1 MSSGCAWSWR
11 PAPKRCVRLRA
22 TSVTGSSIARG
33 FFWSAAAPRRSIA
46 AEGRRRHEVGAS
58 ERSAAGAP
66 RRSGRGVEGNWA
78 KTRSGRFRAQR
89 RRRPEAERT
98 RSRGKLKVMLTREQI
113 SDGLKR
119 ARYVTNERVETAIF
133 LALALEK
140 PLLIEGP
147 AGAGKTEVAKVLAEM
162 LHTELIRL
170 QCYEGLDEA
179 RALYEWNYQKQLL
192 RMQPGEQQGLRWEEL
207 SEHIFSR
214 DYLLERPLL
223 KAITAPSRV
232 VLLIDEVDKAD
243 EEFEAF
249 LLELLS
255 DFQISVPELGT
266 LKAHER
272 PVVILT
278 SNRARELSEAL
289 RRRCLHLFIDFPG
302 IEQERKIIEFKVP
315 ELDAKLAAEAARFVS
330 AIRKLGLRKPP
341 SIAETLD
348 WARALVRL
356 GVRELDTD
364 AVRTALGVL
373 LKHEEDRVKVESK
386 ASALA
391 PRRR

>member
-1 MSSGCAWSWR
+1 MD
-11 PAPKRCVRLRA
+11 
-22 TSVTGSSIARG
+22 VTPE
-33 FFWSAAAPRRSIA
+33 FVSA
-46 AEGRRRHEVGAS
+46 
-58 ERSAAGAP
+58 
-66 RRSGRGVEGNWA
+66 
-78 KTRSGRFRAQR
+78 
-89 RRRPEAERT
+89 
-98 RSRGKLKVMLTREQI
+98 
-113 SDGLKR
+113 GLKR
-119 ARYVTNERVETAIF
+119 ARYLTNERVETAIF
-133 LALALEK
+133 LALALDK

-147 AGAGKTEVAKVLAEM
+147 AGAGKTEVAKVLAET
-162 LHTELIRL
+162 LTTELIRL

-192 RMQPGEQQGLRWEEL
+192 RIQADETQGLRWEDV

-223 KAITAPSRV
+223 KAITAPQRV

-255 DFQISVPELGT
+255 DFQVSVPELGT
-266 LKAHER
+266 LRARVH
-272 PVVILT
+272 PVVVLT

-302 IEQERKIIEFKVP
+302 IEQERKIIELKVP
-315 ELDAKLAAEAARFVS
+315 DLDARLALEAARMVA
-330 AIRKLGLRKPP
+330 AIRKLGLKKAP

-356 GVRELDTD
+356 GVKELDT
-364 AVRTALGVL
+364 AALRATLGVL
-373 LKHEEDRVKVESK
+373 LKHEDDRAKVEAK
-386 ASALA
+386 AGALGA
-391 PRRR
+391 RR

>member
-1 MSSGCAWSWR
+1 MDLT
-11 PAPKRCVRLRA
+11 PEFVR
-22 TSVTGSSIARG
+22 
-33 FFWSAAAPRRSIA
+33 
-46 AEGRRRHEVGAS
+46 EGLE
-58 ERSAAGAP
+58 
-66 RRSGRGVEGNWA
+66 
-78 KTRSGRFRAQR
+78 
-89 RRRPEAERT
+89 
-98 RSRGKLKVMLTREQI
+98 
-113 SDGLKR
+113 R
-119 ARYVTNERVETAIF
+119 ARYITNERVETAIF
-133 LALALEK
+133 LALALDK

-162 LHTELIRL
+162 LKTELIRL

-192 RMQPGEQQGLRWEEL
+192 RLQAGEDQGLRWEEV

-214 DYLLERPLL
+214 DFLLERPLL
-223 KAITAPSRV
+223 KAISAPHKV

-255 DFQISVPELGT
+255 DFQVSVPELGT
-266 LKAHER
+266 LRAVEH
-272 PVVILT
+272 PVIVLT

-302 IEQERKIIEFKVP
+302 AEQERRIIELKVP
-315 ELDAKLAAEAARFVS
+315 DLDAKLAAAAARFVG
-330 AIRKLGLRKPP
+330 ALRKLQLRKPP

-356 GVRELDTD
+356 GVKELDTP
-364 AVRTALGVL
+364 AIRASLSVL
-373 LKHEEDRVKVESK
+373 LKHEDDRAKAETFASNKSAYPAPSK
-386 ASALA
+386 AN
-391 PRRR
+391 RKGGT

>member
-1 MSSGCAWSWR
+1 MN
-11 PAPKRCVRLRA
+11 
-22 TSVTGSSIARG
+22 VT
-33 FFWSAAAPRRSIA
+33 
-46 AEGRRRHEVGAS
+46 H
-58 ERSAAGAP
+58 
-66 RRSGRGVEGNWA
+66 
-78 KTRSGRFRAQR
+78 
-89 RRRPEAERT
+89 
-98 RSRGKLKVMLTREQI
+98 EQI

-119 ARYVTNERVETAIF
+119 THYVTNERVETAIF

-147 AGAGKTEVAKVLAEM
+147 AGAGKTEVAKVLAEI
-162 LHTELIRL
+162 LDTELIRL

-192 RMQPGEQQGLRWEEL
+192 RMQADEHEGLHWEEL

-223 KAITAPSRV
+223 KAITSPDRV

-255 DFQISVPELGT
+255 DFQVSVPELGT
-266 LKAHER
+266 LKARER
-272 PVVILT
+272 PAVILT

-302 IEQERKIIEFKVP
+302 TEQERKIIELKVP
-315 ELDAKLAAEAARFVS
+315 ELDTKLAAEAARFVG

-348 WARALVRL
+348 WARALVSL

-373 LKHEEDRVKVESK
+373 LKHEDDRAKVESK
-386 ASALA
+386 ASSLA

>member
-1 MSSGCAWSWR
+1 MEI
-11 PAPKRCVRLRA
+11 
-22 TSVTGSSIARG
+22 T
-33 FFWSAAAPRRSIA
+33 
-46 AEGRRRHEVGAS
+46 H
-58 ERSAAGAP
+58 
-66 RRSGRGVEGNWA
+66 
-78 KTRSGRFRAQR
+78 
-89 RRRPEAERT
+89 
-98 RSRGKLKVMLTREQI
+98 EQI

-119 ARYVTNERVETAIF
+119 AHYVTNQRVETAIF

-147 AGAGKTEVAKVLAEM
+147 AGAGKTEVAKVLAEI

-192 RMQPGEQQGLRWEEL
+192 RMQAGEQQGLRWEEL

-214 DYLLERPLL
+214 DFLLERPLL
-223 KAITAPSRV
+223 RAITAPGRV

-266 LKAHER
+266 LKAHDR
-272 PVVILT
+272 PAVILT

-302 IEQERKIIEFKVP
+302 TEQERKIIELKVP
-315 ELDAKLAAEAARFVS
+315 ELDAKLAAEAARFV

-373 LKHEEDRVKVESK
+373 LKHEDDRAKVESK